1 MLKKSDN
8 YCYQQRIKSNRKVE
22 RVIIKLGA
30 IEKSRILLLQHGK
43 NYQFDSEPKIILHFW
58 DTNDIYA
65 HFRWFKK
72 IFADFISILK
82 YGNFLF
88 SEMIKALFLM
98 FKCRQI
104 FRNSNN

>member
-43 NYQFDSEPKIILHFW
+43 NYQFDSEPKIILHFG
-58 DTNDIYA
+58 TQMI
-65 HFRWFKK
+65 FTPILGGLKK
-72 IFADFISILK
+72 YLLIL
-82 YGNFLF
+82 FLF
-88 SEMIKALFLM
+88 
-98 FKCRQI
+98 
-104 FRNSNN
+104 